1 MPRLIRWRDGAA
13 AWAEDPFTTVDDDQ
27 SVPRGDVIVSL
38 SRFQREG
45 RDLLVQ
51 GRSLGVRLES
61 EEEPEALVLDLP
73 RLSVV
78 ALTFPKYR
86 DGRAYSA
93 ARVLRERLGYVGEL
107 RAVGDVLLEM
117 GHLLV
122 RCGFDAFQPADDTT
136 PEQWTRVAHR
146 FRHVY
151 QRAPDGR
158 TPAFVERAFVERAL
172 VDRAGS

>member
-1 MPRLIRWRDGAA
+1 MPKLIRWRDGAA
-13 AWAEDPFTTVDDDQ
+13 AWAEDPFTSVDDDQ
-27 SVPRGDVIVSL
+27 DVPMGEVIVSL
-38 SRFQREG
+38 ARFQREG
-45 RDLLVQ
+45 RDLLAQ
-51 GRSLGVRLES
+51 GRSLGVCLQS
-61 EEEPEALVLDLP
+61 DEEPEALVLDLP

-93 ARVLRERLGYVGEL
+93 ARVLRERLGYNCEL
-107 RAVGDVLLEM
+107 RAVGAVLLEM

-122 RCGFDAFQPADDTT
+122 RCGFDAFQPDDDTT
-136 PEQWTRVAHR
+136 PEQWTRAAHR

-158 TPAFVERAFVERAL
+158 TPAFVERVAVSRVEA
-172 VDRAGS
+172 

>member
-1 MPRLIRWRDGAA
+1 MPKLIRWREGVA

-27 SVPRGDVIVSL
+27 FLPRGEVIVSL
-38 SRFQREG
+38 ARFQREG
-45 RDLLVQ
+45 RGLLAS
-51 GRSLGVRLES
+51 GRGVGVRLAADD
-61 EEEPEALVLDLP
+61 EPESLILDLP
-73 RLSVV
+73 HLEIV

-93 ARVLRERLGYVGEL
+93 ARILRERLGFRGEL

-122 RCGFDAFQPADDTT
+122 RCGFDAVEPADNAT

-146 FRHVY
+146 YRHVY
-151 QRAPDGR
+151 QRAADKR
-158 TPAFVERAFVERAL
+158 EPAFSERAVA
-172 VDRAGS
+172 